1 MDGCIA
7 AGRSTEGVQ
16 SIVAVQFTAAAQ
28 STEAVWCVAACCTER
43 PADIMA
49 AMGSLAVITPI
60 RHVVLDTMEVA
71 SIPAGSSIAVALPIV
86 AVSHTGAVAFTA
98 EEASTGV
105 GAE

>member
-1 MDGCIA
+1 VDGYIA

-16 SIVAVQFTAAAQ
+16 SIVAVQFTAAAR
-28 STEAVWCVAACCTER
+28 SIGEVWFVAGYITGP
-43 PADIMA
+43 PAD
-49 AMGSLAVITPI
+49 MGSLADTRLT
-60 RHVVLDTMEVA
+60 RHARLDIMAGSTAVA
-71 SIPAGSSIAVALPIV
+71 SIV